1 MERTKSQRDKENL
14 NIAIESL
21 DRAVRKWAFYF
32 DRMDSEELDEINA
45 AFDIIAYLRKYQIE
59 TLQKEM
65 DALDE
70 KLVAY
75 RNAETFLKEMNDLNE
90 KLDAYE
96 K

>member
-1 MERTKSQRDKENL
+1 MERTESQRDKENL

-45 AFDIIAYLRKYQIE
+45 AFAIISYLRSYQTE
-59 TLQKEM
+59 TMQKEVN
-65 DALDE
+65 E
-70 KLVAY
+70 
-75 RNAETFLKEMNDLNE
+75 LNE
-90 KLDAYE
+90 KLEVYE